1 MVATSS
7 ARSGV
12 AARTAPWAASTRA
25 AGGMAWQAARRVS
38 SRAERDGRRRGRERI
53 EGTHPNPTPG
63 SEGRSGA
70 RPGPEVPQS
79 NRTHQWQV
87 QSAG

>member
-12 AARTAPWAASTRA
+12 AARTAPWEASTPA
-25 AGGMAWQAARRVS
+25 AGGMAWQAASRAS

-53 EGTHPNPTPG
+53 EGDPSEPYPG
-63 SEGRSGA
+63 IGGSVGGA
-70 RPGPEVPQS
+70 PGPEVRQS
-79 NRTHQWQV
+79 NRPHQSQV